1 MGINHPT
8 PPSSGD
14 VLKQTVLEKFALALP
29 GLPHDIQMPTARGM
43 GKFHRWE
50 KGPGTGAPQH
60 QVGAALEHD
69 GGAPIVAMLNLGCQP
84 AYANTV
90 SPNAFGLRVC
100 TPR

>member
-1 MGINHPT
+1 MGVNHPA
-8 PPSSGD
+8 PSSGGN
-14 VLKQTVLEKFALALP
+14 VLKEAGLEKLTLALP
-29 GLPHDIQMPTARGM
+29 GLPHDIQMPAASGM

-50 KGPGTGAPQH
+50 KGPGTGSPQH

-69 GGAPIVAMLNLGCQP
+69 GGAPIVAMLKLGCQP

-90 SPNAFGLRVC
+90 STNAFGLRVC